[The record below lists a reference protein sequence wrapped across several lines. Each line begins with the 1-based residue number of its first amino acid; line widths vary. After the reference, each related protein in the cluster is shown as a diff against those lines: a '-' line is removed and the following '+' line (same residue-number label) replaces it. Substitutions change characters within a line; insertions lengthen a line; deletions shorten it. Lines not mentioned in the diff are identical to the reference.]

1 MLYGII
7 LFIVILFCISIF
19 DFFKVKSFQDFTV
32 AGKNQGLMSVYLSLM
47 TSMIGASATMGIAEN
62 VWSIGFS
69 AFWWLGVGAIGLLL
83 QGLFLSEKIRE
94 MDVNTLPDI
103 ADKTVGS
110 EAKALLSVIIA
121 VTWIGIIAAQ
131 LVSLSKLVD
140 VVLGGAN
147 EELVIIIIAG
157 MVILYTILGGQLSV
171 VKTDVVQSG
180 IIAAGV
186 VSTLVYLFIF
196 MGENNEIIFD
206 NIVLLKDSFN
216 GFDLINLF
224 FITGGTYFLG
234 PDIVSRNIISKDKK
248 IAKKATILASI
259 SLAAFGVML
268 TLIGMWS
275 LHNIPTLRGMNPL
288 VYIIH
293 NVIPTPIAILFCLA
307 LISTLL
313 SSVDTCL
320 VNAATIIE
328 HDLLKK
334 NKVWQIRV
342 IIAVLGL
349 LALIIALNRSDI
361 IGLLLGAYSVYSPG
375 IVCPLFVA
383 IICYKKRRIT
393 KWLWYSAVIVGGIM
407 GVLHSYLLIGPSY
420 LPLIGMGIS
429 LVLSILSVLPNN
441 SKE

>member
-7 LFIVILFCISIF
+7 LFIVILFCISIY
-19 DFFKVKSFQDFTV
+19 DFFKVKSFQDFAV
-32 AGKNQGLMSVYLSLM
+32 AGKNQGLMPVYLSLM

-216 GFDLINLF
+216 GFDLINLL

-293 NVIPTPIAILFCLA
+293 NIIPTPIAILFCLA

-313 SSVDTCL
+313 SSADTCL

>member
-1 MLYGII
+1 M
-7 LFIVILFCISIF
+7 
-19 DFFKVKSFQDFTV
+19 
-32 AGKNQGLMSVYLSLM
+32 
-47 TSMIGASATMGIAEN
+47 
-62 VWSIGFS
+62 
-69 AFWWLGVGAIGLLL
+69 
-83 QGLFLSEKIRE
+83 
-94 MDVNTLPDI
+94 NTLPDI